1 MPDNLPHLIVALSMG
16 IALAAATGF
25 RVFVPLLVLSLAA
38 QGQHPLIHLVP
49 GFQWIA
55 SPVAMVIFASATVL
69 EITGY
74 YIPWVDNL
82 LDTLATPAATV
93 AGIIATAAVLGD
105 IDPALKWTLAVIA
118 GGGVASGIQLLTV
131 TTRAAS
137 TVTTAGVGNPIV
149 STAEAAGS
157 IVLSILA
164 LFIPVIIAL
173 VVLLLIAWLIRKLV
187 QRRPRKLAHRKLTP
201 PITSPTSA

>member
-1 MPDNLPHLIVALSMG
+1 MPDNIPHLIVALSMG
-16 IALAAATGF
+16 IALAAATGC

-38 QGQHPLIHLVP
+38 QGQHPLIHLAP

-55 SPVAMVIFASATVL
+55 SPAAMVIFASATVM
-69 EITGY
+69 EIAGY
-74 YIPWVDNL
+74 YIPWVDHL

-93 AGIIATAAVLGD
+93 AGIIAAAAALGD

-118 GGGVASGIQLLTV
+118 GGGVASAIQLLTV

-137 TVTTAGVGNPIV
+137 TVTTAGVGNPVV

-164 LFIPVIIAL
+164 LVIPVLVAL
-173 VVLLLIAWLIRKLV
+173 IVLLLIAWLIRKFL
-187 QRRPRKLAHRKLTP
+187 RHSRKLSP
-201 PITSPTSA
+201 SITAPTIE

>member
-16 IALAAATGF
+16 IALVAATGF

-38 QGQHPLIHLVP
+38 QGQHPLIPLVP

-55 SPVAMVIFASATVL
+55 SPVALIIFASATVM
-69 EITGY
+69 EIVGY

-118 GGGVASGIQLLTV
+118 GGGVASGVQLLTV

-164 LFIPVIIAL
+164 LFIPVLVAL
-173 VVLLLIAWLIRKLV
+173 IVLLLIALLIRKVL
-187 QRRPRKLAHRKLTP
+187 RHRKVAP
-201 PITSPTSA
+201 PITAPTSV